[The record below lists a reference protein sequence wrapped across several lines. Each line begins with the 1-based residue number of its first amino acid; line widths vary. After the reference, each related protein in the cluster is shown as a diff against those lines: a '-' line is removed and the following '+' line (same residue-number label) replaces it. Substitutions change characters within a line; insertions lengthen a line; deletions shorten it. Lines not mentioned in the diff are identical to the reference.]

1 MVDAGCADSI
11 SRSLTA
17 LGGRG
22 LGMGEGVGM
31 GVSSQ
36 IVKEGQKT
44 SLICS
49 KVCDVQQINL
59 LDCRNAI

>member
-11 SRSLTA
+11 SRRALTA

-22 LGMGEGVGM
+22 VGTGEGTGD

-49 KVCDVQQINL
+49 KCPTN
-59 LDCRNAI
+59 